1 MSRKFDYYNTVPKA
15 MDLYIRMENYLKE
28 HTDID
33 STLYHLIKIRASQIN
48 GCAHCLDM
56 HTKEA
61 LKSGETTKR
70 LFLINTWDD
79 TSLFSE
85 KEKIVLELTETITLI
100 ANIGMSEDLYNRVRE
115 HFSEKEYTDLVL
127 IINQINSWNRLSIA
141 HFNTV
146 D

>member
-1 MSRKFDYYNTVPKA
+1 MAKFNYYNMVPKA

-28 HTDID
+28 HTEID
-33 STLYHLIKIRASQIN
+33 TTLYHLIKIRASQIN

-61 LKSGETTKR
+61 LKSGETTTR
-70 LFLINTWDD
+70 LFLINTWDE
-79 TSLFSE
+79 TSLFTE
-85 KEKIVLELTETITLI
+85 KEKLVLELTETVTLI
-100 ANIGMSEDLYNRVRE
+100 ANLGMSEDLYNRVRE